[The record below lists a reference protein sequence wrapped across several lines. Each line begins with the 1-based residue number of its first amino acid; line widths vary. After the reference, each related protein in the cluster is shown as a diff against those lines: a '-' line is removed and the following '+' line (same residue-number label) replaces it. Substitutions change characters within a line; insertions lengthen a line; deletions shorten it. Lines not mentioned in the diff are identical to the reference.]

1 LFLNEFT
8 NSGKFAILKE
18 KIALTIKAIVVDKV
32 RKERIGGAIDTKSIQ
47 KTLSELNVY
56 FQ

>member
-1 LFLNEFT
+1 LNEFT